1 MFQKK
6 TWKPRASEFPTR
18 RTLTDTTTGTVQ
30 TVNVARAEGTVTE
43 QGDGFSAENM
53 NDLETRIANGLSEKQ
68 SAITATGILKGSSG
82 SVTAAEAGTDYVAPV
97 SGKGLSTNDYTTTEK
112 NKLAGLSAPVAVTV
126 TLAAASWVE
135 GTDSATQTVNVTGVT
150 ATNSVIVQAAPASRE
165 AWLEADVYCSAQGA
179 GTLTFT
185 CETAPESVLTANVLI
200 LGVAQ

>member
-97 SGKGLSTNDYTTTEK
+97 TGKGLSTNDYTTTEK
-112 NKLAGLSAPVAVTV
+112 NKLAGLSSPIAVSV
-126 TLAAASWVE
+126 TLAAASWSD
-135 GTDSATQTVNVTGVT
+135 GTQTVTVTGVT
-150 ATNSVIVQAAPASRE
+150 AANSVIVQAAPESRA
-165 AWLEADVYCSAQGA
+165 AWLDADVYCSAQGA

-185 CETAPESVLTANVLI
+185 CESAPEADLTANVLI
-200 LGVAQ
+200 VEVSG